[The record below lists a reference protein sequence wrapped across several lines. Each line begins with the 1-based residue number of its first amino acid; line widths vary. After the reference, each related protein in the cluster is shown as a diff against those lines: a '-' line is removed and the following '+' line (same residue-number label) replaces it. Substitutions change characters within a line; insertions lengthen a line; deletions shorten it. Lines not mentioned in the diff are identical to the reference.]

1 MDNGF
6 AGTLKKK
13 KTSETGSFC
22 MQYQYHLHCYRT
34 KNHLL
39 RILPPKIYIFDTAE
53 TPLPNCLALTQ
64 SWKKPI
70 FKWGGNP
77 FPIFHPLSHHCLTPL
92 KTLVKNSNRPKNVG
106 GNEALTQSSAK
117 LIALVAWWCM
127 MHLLV
132 GGIKCGMVK
141 RLNIYIIYHHQV
153 AHLFNWMANRNFA
166 KYSLWCPAM
175 ILAPESQLSKI
186 GNVICVLEVLRI
198 A

>member
-1 MDNGF
+1 MHFERNISSIVPHPKSINRRPWVSIIWPTNMDNGF
-6 AGTLKKK
+6 AGTLKKTK
-13 KTSETGSFC
+13 PTETGSFC

-106 GNEALTQSSAK
+106 SMRPSPRVLQS
-117 LIALVAWWCM
+117 W
-127 MHLLV
+127 
-132 GGIKCGMVK
+132 
-141 RLNIYIIYHHQV
+141 
-153 AHLFNWMANRNFA
+153 
-166 KYSLWCPAM
+166 
-175 ILAPESQLSKI
+175 
-186 GNVICVLEVLRI
+186 
-198 A
+198 